1 MLQKEIYIYIYWQK
15 SKNKL
20 IVCEFI
26 SHAMKWKWLELKQHE
41 EIIIQKLINNIF
53 FFNILVQRLGKDK
66 KCKEICEWLN
76 F

>member
-1 MLQKEIYIYIYWQK
+1 
-15 SKNKL
+15 
-20 IVCEFI
+20 
-26 SHAMKWKWLELKQHE
+26 MKWKWLELKQHE